1 MRRQIASLEAESA
14 APDFWSL
21 PDRARQRL
29 GRLDALR
36 APLVKLDAVD
46 SGMGELDALLE
57 LADLAPEDGELLGEA
72 GGVLASVRDRLQAL
86 EMDVLLSG
94 PHDRGDAI
102 LAIHAGAGGVDAQDW
117 AQMLL
122 RLYRRWLDN
131 RGFAVEV
138 LDLTEGE
145 EAGIKGSTL
154 AVRGP
159 NAYGLLHA
167 EKGVHRLVR
176 MSPFDAAGRR
186 HTSFASVD
194 VLPDLPADEGVVV
207 RAEDLKI
214 DTFRASGAGG
224 QHINKTESA
233 IRITHLPTGIVV
245 TCQDERSQISN
256 RETAMT
262 ILRARLAERQAEER
276 ERELAAL
283 RGEQGDISFGNQIR
297 SYVFAPYTMVK
308 DHRTDLEVGNVQA
321 VMDGEIDAF
330 IAAHLRKRRVPV
342 GEE

>member
-14 APDFWSL
+14 GSDFWTHAE
-21 PDRARQRL
+21 RARERL

-36 APLVKLDAVD
+36 APLSTLEAVD
-46 SGMGELDALLE
+46 AGLGELDALIE
-57 LADLAPEDGELLGEA
+57 LAELDPDDAELLDEARRGLTA
-72 GGVLASVRDRLQAL
+72 GGERLQAL

-94 PHDRGDAI
+94 VHDRGDAI
-102 LAIHAGAGGVDAQDW
+102 LAIHSGAGGVDAQDW

-122 RLYRRWLDN
+122 RLYRRWLD
-131 RGFAVEV
+131 RRRFAVEV
-138 LDLTEGE
+138 LDLSEGE
-145 EAGIKGSTL
+145 EAGIKGATL

-194 VLPDLPADEGVVV
+194 VLPDLPEDEGVVL
-207 RAEDLKI
+207 RPEDLRI

-256 RETAMT
+256 RETALT

-308 DHRTDLEVGNVQA
+308 DHRTDMEVGNVQA

-330 IAAHLRKRRVPV
+330 IAAYLRKRRPRA
-342 GEE
+342 GGA